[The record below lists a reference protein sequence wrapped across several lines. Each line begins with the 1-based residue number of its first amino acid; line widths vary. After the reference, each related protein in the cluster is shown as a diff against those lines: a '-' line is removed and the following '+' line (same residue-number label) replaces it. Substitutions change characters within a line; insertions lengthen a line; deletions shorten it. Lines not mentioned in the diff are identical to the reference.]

1 MGKYPDVA
9 VGLIAQSRLDDK
21 RPEVIQ
27 MTPGVKI
34 DDSGA
39 SEGLGQQYDTP
50 ESAVM
55 TKGAD
60 VIIVGR
66 GITHSSDP
74 AAAAETYRKAGWEAY
89 LRRIQKIWMFWL
101 QLIDLKN
108 ISWLES
114 DLTE

>member
-1 MGKYPDVA
+1 MDHVNVSDNFFTPDFSKKCVELMGKYPDVA
-9 VGLIAQSRLDDK
+9 IGLISQSRLDDK

-39 SEGLGQQYDTP
+39 GEGLGQQYDTP
-50 ESAVM
+50 ESAVASR
-55 TKGAD
+55 GAD

-74 AAAAETYRKAGWEAY
+74 GSAAETYRTAGWEAY
-89 LRRIQKIWMFWL
+89 LKRCHI
-101 QLIDLKN
+101 
-108 ISWLES
+108 
-114 DLTE
+114 